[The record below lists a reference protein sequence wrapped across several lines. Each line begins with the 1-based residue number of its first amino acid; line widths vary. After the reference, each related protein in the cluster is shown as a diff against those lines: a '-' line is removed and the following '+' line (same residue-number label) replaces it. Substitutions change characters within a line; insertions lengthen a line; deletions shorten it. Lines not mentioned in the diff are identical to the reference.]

1 MFAEPSVVPGTVP
14 YLEGLCVDVKVLTV
28 LVGALAEPLK
38 EVADGHLG
46 HFILVEEFT
55 VVSLLAEV
63 AHPVFA
69 DHRPLSSHVPERTV
83 ASSRAHSVQVEL
95 AQSRLVLCSGIVCQ
109 CVCVYV
115 CVSLSIF
122 GKGSGM
128 VPVCF
133 SSWSSISN
141 S

>member
-1 MFAEPSVVPGTVP
+1 LDLNDTDLNEENNKTKERERESARKGGGYPTMFAEPSVVPGTVP

-69 DHRPLSSHVPERTV
+69 DHRPLSSHVAERTV
-83 ASSRAHSVQVEL
+83 APSRTHSV
-95 AQSRLVLCSGIVCQ
+95 
-109 CVCVYV
+109 
-115 CVSLSIF
+115 
-122 GKGSGM
+122 
-128 VPVCF
+128 
-133 SSWSSISN
+133 
-141 S
+141 